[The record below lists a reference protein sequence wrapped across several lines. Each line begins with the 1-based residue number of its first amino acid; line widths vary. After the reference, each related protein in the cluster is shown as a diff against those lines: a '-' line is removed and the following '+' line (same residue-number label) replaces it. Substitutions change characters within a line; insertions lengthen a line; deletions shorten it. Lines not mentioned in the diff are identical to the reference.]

1 MRVIIVGAVA
11 AGMSAAAKLKRM
23 KPEYDVVVYEKTDVV
38 SFGACGLPY
47 FVGGFFDDAN
57 NMIARSAEKFR
68 ETGIDLN
75 VFHEVVKVDTE
86 AKKVTVRNLET
97 NVEFED
103 SYDKLMIATGAS
115 SIIPP
120 IKNVKLE
127 NVSTLKTMEDGIK
140 VKELLNKEE
149 NQVKQ
154 PIITVSEI
162 IENARPVIEQELLN
176 KEENQ
181 KVAIIGA
188 GFIGLEAVE
197 AAKQL
202 GKEVRVFQSESRV
215 LAQVFDKEITD
226 VLEEEIKKHD
236 VDLRLEELV
245 SELVG
250 ETKVEKIIT
259 NKGEYEADVVIIAT
273 GVRPNTSFL
282 KDTSIEM
289 LPNGAIIVDEFG
301 RTSVEDI
308 YAAGDCATIQN
319 IVTGQDSYVPL
330 ATGANKLGRIV
341 GENLAGANN
350 SFQGSLGS
358 SCIKV
363 MDMEA
368 ASTGMTESQA
378 QKLGINYKAKFISDF
393 NQTNY
398 YPGRDKIYVKLVYD
412 ADTKVILGGQVAGFK
427 DSVQRCNVIA
437 AAIFGKLTTNQLG
450 MLDLCYAPPFART
463 WDVLN
468 VAGNVCK

>member
-1 MRVIIVGAVA
+1 MRIVIVGAVA

-23 KPEYDVVVYEKTDVV
+23 KPEYEVVVYEKTDVV

-57 NMIARSAEKFR
+57 NMIARSPEKFK

-75 VFHEVVKVDTE
+75 IFKEVVAVNTND
-86 AKKVTVRNLET
+86 KKLTVKDIKTGET
-97 NVEFED
+97 FED

-120 IKNVKLE
+120 IKNVELE

-140 VKELLNKEE
+140 VKELLSKKDINK
-149 NQVKQ
+149 V
-154 PIITVSEI
+154 V
-162 IENARPVIEQELLN
+162 
-176 KEENQ
+176 
-181 KVAIIGA
+181 IIGA

-197 AAKQL
+197 AAKKL
-202 GKEVRVFQSESRV
+202 GKEVTVIQSTDRV
-215 LAQVFDKEITD
+215 LNQVFDKEITD
-226 VLEEEIKKHD
+226 VLEEEIRSHGVNLHLD
-236 VDLRLEELV
+236 ELAT
-245 SELVG
+245 EFVG
-250 ETKVEKIIT
+250 EIKVEKVIT
-259 NKGEYEADVVIIAT
+259 NKREIEADLVIIAT
-273 GVRPNTSFL
+273 GVRPNTSFF
-282 KDTSIEM
+282 KDTGIDM
-289 LPNGAIIVDEFG
+289 LGNGAIIVDEYG
-301 RTSVEDI
+301 KTSIEDI
-308 YAAGDCATIQN
+308 YSAGDCATIKN
-319 IVTGQDSYVPL
+319 IVTNEDMYVPL

-350 SFQGSLGS
+350 AFQGSLGS

-368 ASTGMTESQA
+368 ATTGLTEEKAKS
-378 QKLGINYKAKFISDF
+378 LGINYKSKFISDF

-398 YPGRDKIYVKLVYD
+398 YPGRNKIYVKLVYD

-427 DSVQRCNVIA
+427 DSVQRANVIA
-437 AAIFGKLTTNQLG
+437 AAIFSKMTTNQLG

-468 VAGNVCK
+468 VAGNVSK

>member
-1 MRVIIVGAVA
+1 MRVVIVGAVA

-23 KPEYDVVVYEKTDVV
+23 KPEYEVVVYEKTDVV

-57 NMIARSAEKFR
+57 NMIARSLEKFR

-75 VFHEVVKVDTE
+75 IFKEVVAVDTD
-86 AKKVTVRNLET
+86 AKKLTVKDIKTGET
-97 NVEFED
+97 FED

-140 VKELLNKEE
+140 VKELLSKKEINK
-149 NQVKQ
+149 V
-154 PIITVSEI
+154 V
-162 IENARPVIEQELLN
+162 
-176 KEENQ
+176 
-181 KVAIIGA
+181 IIGA

-197 AAKQL
+197 AAKKL
-202 GKEVRVFQSESRV
+202 GKEVTVIQSTDRV
-215 LAQVFDKEITD
+215 LNQVFDKEITD
-226 VLEEEIKKHD
+226 VLEEEIKAHG
-236 VDLRLEELV
+236 VNLRLEELAA
-245 SELVG
+245 EFVG
-250 ETKVEKIIT
+250 KTKVEKVIT
-259 NKGEYEADVVIIAT
+259 NKGEIEADLVIIAT

-282 KDTSIEM
+282 KDTNIKM
-289 LPNGAIIVDEFG
+289 LGNGAIIVDEYG

-308 YAAGDCATIQN
+308 YSAGDCATIKN
-319 IVTGQDSYVPL
+319 IVTNEDMYVPL

-341 GENLAGANN
+341 GENLAGSNN
-350 SFQGSLGS
+350 AFQGSLGS

-363 MDMEA
+363 MNMEA
-368 ASTGMTESQA
+368 AATGLTEGKAKS
-378 QKLGINYKAKFISDF
+378 LGLNYKAKFISDF

-412 ADTKVILGGQVAGFK
+412 AETKVILGGQVAGFK
-427 DSVQRCNVIA
+427 DSVQRANVIA
-437 AAIFGKLTTNQLG
+437 AAIFSKMTTNQLG

-468 VAGNVCK
+468 VAGNVSK

>member
-1 MRVIIVGAVA
+1 MRVVIIGAVA
-11 AGMSAAAKLKRM
+11 AGMSAAAKLKRS

-47 FVGGFFDDAN
+47 FVGGFFDDPN
-57 NMIARSAEKFR
+57 NMIARAPEKFR
-68 ETGIDLN
+68 ESGIDLN
-75 VFHEVVKVDTE
+75 IFNEVISVDTE
-86 AKKVTVRNLET
+86 NNKLKVK
-97 NVEFED
+97 NVNTGEIFMD

-127 NVSTLKTMEDGIK
+127 NVSTLKSLDDGVK
-140 VKELLNKEE
+140 VKELMNKD
-149 NQVKQ
+149 
-154 PIITVSEI
+154 EI
-162 IENARPVIEQELLN
+162 KKI
-176 KEENQ
+176 
-181 KVAIIGA
+181 AIIGA

-197 AAKQL
+197 AAKKL
-202 GKEVRVFQSESRV
+202 GKEVVVFQLEDRI
-215 LAQVFDKEITD
+215 LPQVFDKEITD
-226 VLEEEIKKHD
+226 ILESEIRKHE
-236 VDLRLEELV
+236 VDLRLEEIV

-250 ETKVEKIIT
+250 ETKVEKVVT
-259 NKGEYEADVVIIAT
+259 NKGEYEADLVIIAT
-273 GVRPNTSFL
+273 GVRPNTAFL
-282 KDTSIEM
+282 KDTGMDM
-289 LPNGAIIVDEFG
+289 LPNGAIIIDEFG
-301 RTSVEDI
+301 RTSIEDI

-358 SCIKV
+358 SCIKI

-368 ASTGMTESQA
+368 AATGLTETQA
-378 QKLGINYKAKFISDF
+378 SKLGIEVKAKFISDF

-398 YPGRDKIYVKLVYD
+398 YPGRDKMYVKLVYD
-412 ADTKVILGGQVAGFK
+412 ASTKVILGGQVAGFK
-427 DSVQRCNVIA
+427 DAVQRCNVIA
-437 AAIFGKLTTNQLG
+437 ACIFGKLTTNQLG

-463 WDVLN
+463 WDILN
-468 VAGNVCK
+468 VAGNVSK

>member
-1 MRVIIVGAVA
+1 MRVVIIGAVA
-11 AGMSAAAKLKRM
+11 AGMSAAAKLKRS

-47 FVGGFFDDAN
+47 FVGGFFDDPK
-57 NMIARSAEKFR
+57 NMIARAPEKFR
-68 ETGIDLN
+68 ESGIDLN
-75 VFHEVVKVDTE
+75 IFNEVISVDTE
-86 AKKVTVRNLET
+86 NKKLKVKNVNTGET
-97 NVEFED
+97 FMD

-127 NVSTLKTMEDGIK
+127 NVSTLKSLDDGVK
-140 VKELLNKEE
+140 VKELMNKD
-149 NQVKQ
+149 
-154 PIITVSEI
+154 EI
-162 IENARPVIEQELLN
+162 KKI
-176 KEENQ
+176 
-181 KVAIIGA
+181 AIIGA

-197 AAKQL
+197 AAKKL
-202 GKEVRVFQSESRV
+202 GKEVVVFQLEDRI
-215 LAQVFDKEITD
+215 LPQVFDKEITD
-226 VLEEEIKKHD
+226 ILESEIRKHE
-236 VDLRLEELV
+236 VDLRLEEIV

-250 ETKVEKIIT
+250 ETKVEKVVT
-259 NKGEYEADVVIIAT
+259 NKGEYEADLVIIAT
-273 GVRPNTSFL
+273 GVRPNTAFL
-282 KDTSIEM
+282 KDTGMDM
-289 LPNGAIIVDEFG
+289 LPNGAIIIDEFG
-301 RTSVEDI
+301 RTSIEDI

-358 SCIKV
+358 SCIKI

-368 ASTGMTESQA
+368 AATGLTETQA
-378 QKLGINYKAKFISDF
+378 SKLGIEVKAKFISDF

-398 YPGRDKIYVKLVYD
+398 YPGRDKMYVKLVYD
-412 ADTKVILGGQVAGFK
+412 ASTKVILGGQVAGFK
-427 DSVQRCNVIA
+427 DAVQRCNVIA
-437 AAIFGKLTTNQLG
+437 ACIFGKLTTNQLG

-463 WDVLN
+463 WDILN
-468 VAGNVCK
+468 VAGNVSK

>member
-1 MRVIIVGAVA
+1 MRVIIIGAVA

-23 KPEYDVVVYEKTDVV
+23 QPDYEVVVYEKTDVV

-47 FVGGFFDDAN
+47 FVGGFFDEPN
-57 NMIARSAEKFR
+57 NMIARSPEKFR
-68 ETGIDLN
+68 ESGIDLN
-75 VFHEVVKVDTE
+75 IFHEVVGVNPETKN
-86 AKKVTVRNLET
+86 VTVKNVKTGET
-97 NVEFED
+97 FED
-103 SYDKLMIATGAS
+103 SYDKLMVATGAS

-120 IKNVKLE
+120 IKNVRLE
-127 NVSTLKTMEDGIK
+127 NVSTLKSMEDGIK

-149 NQVKQ
+149 NKNIV
-154 PIITVSEI
+154 
-162 IENARPVIEQELLN
+162 
-176 KEENQ
+176 
-181 KVAIIGA
+181 IIGA

-197 AAKQL
+197 AAKHL
-202 GKEVRVFQSESRV
+202 GKNVTIFQSGNRILE
-215 LAQVFDKEITD
+215 QVFDKEITD
-226 VLEEEIKKHD
+226 VLEDEIRRHN

-250 ETKVEKIIT
+250 ETKVEKVIT
-259 NKGEYEADVVIIAT
+259 NKGEFDADVVIIAT
-273 GVRPNTSFL
+273 GVRPNTEFL
-282 KDTSIEM
+282 KDTGIEM
-289 LPNGAIIVDEFG
+289 LPNGAIIVDEYG
-301 RTSVEDI
+301 RTSIEDI
-308 YAAGDCATIQN
+308 YSAGDCATIKN
-319 IVTGQDSYVPL
+319 IVTGKDTYVPL

-358 SCIKV
+358 SCLKV

-368 ASTGMTESQA
+368 GATGITEAQA
-378 QKLGINYKAKFISDF
+378 EKLGLDFKVKFISDF

-412 ADTKVILGGQVAGFK
+412 AKTKVILGGQVAGFK
-427 DSVQRCNVIA
+427 DSVQRTNVIA
-437 AAIFGKLTTNQLG
+437 TAIFAKLTTNQLG

-468 VAGNVCK
+468 VAGNVSK

>member
-1 MRVIIVGAVA
+1 MRVVIIGGVA

-23 KPEYDVVVYEKTDVV
+23 KPDYEVVVYEKTDVV

-47 FVGGFFDDAN
+47 FVGGFFDDPQ
-57 NMIARSAEKFR
+57 NMIARAPEKFV
-68 ETGIDLN
+68 ESGIDLKI
-75 VFHEVVKVDTE
+75 FHEVTSIDTDSKKLKVQDVKNGE
-86 AKKVTVRNLET
+86 I
-97 NVEFED
+97 FED

-127 NVSTLKTMEDGIK
+127 NVSTLKSLDDGIK
-140 VKELLNKEE
+140 VKELMNRD
-149 NQVKQ
+149 
-154 PIITVSEI
+154 EI
-162 IENARPVIEQELLN
+162 
-176 KEENQ
+176 K

-197 AAKQL
+197 AAKKL
-202 GKEVRVFQSESRV
+202 GKEVVVFQLEDRI
-215 LAQVFDKEITD
+215 LPQVFDKELTD
-226 VLEEEIKKHD
+226 ILEEEIKNHN
-236 VDLRLEELV
+236 VDLILEEIV

-250 ETKVEKIIT
+250 EEKVKKVIT
-259 NKGEYEADVVIIAT
+259 NKGEYDADLVIIAT
-273 GVRPNTSFL
+273 GVRPNTAFL
-282 KDTSIEM
+282 KDSKVNL

-301 RTSVEDI
+301 KTSVEDI
-308 YAAGDCATIQN
+308 YAAGDCATIKN

-358 SCIKV
+358 SCIKI

-368 ASTGMTESQA
+368 ACTGLTEVQA
-378 QKLGINYKAKFISDF
+378 EKLGIKVKSKFISDF

-398 YPGRDKIYVKLVYD
+398 YPGRNKMYVKLVYD
-412 ADTKVILGGQVAGFK
+412 ADTKVILGGQVAGYK
-427 DSVQRCNVIA
+427 DAVQRCNVIA
-437 AAIFGKLTTNQLG
+437 ASIFGKLTTSQLG

-463 WDVLN
+463 WDILN
-468 VAGNVCK
+468 VAGNVSK

>member
-1 MRVIIVGAVA
+1 MRVVIIGGVA

-23 KPEYDVVVYEKTDVV
+23 KPDYEVVVYEKTDVV

-47 FVGGFFDDAN
+47 FVGGFFDDPQ
-57 NMIARSAEKFR
+57 NMIARAPEKFV
-68 ETGIDLN
+68 ESGIDLKI
-75 VFHEVVKVDTE
+75 FHEVTSIDTNSKKLKVQDVKNGE
-86 AKKVTVRNLET
+86 I
-97 NVEFED
+97 FED

-127 NVSTLKTMEDGIK
+127 NVSTLKSLDDGIK
-140 VKELLNKEE
+140 VKELMNRD
-149 NQVKQ
+149 
-154 PIITVSEI
+154 EI
-162 IENARPVIEQELLN
+162 
-176 KEENQ
+176 K

-197 AAKQL
+197 AAKKL
-202 GKEVRVFQSESRV
+202 GKEVVVFQLEDRI
-215 LAQVFDKEITD
+215 LPQVFDKEITD
-226 VLEEEIKKHD
+226 ILEEEIKNHN
-236 VDLRLEELV
+236 VDLRLQEIV

-250 ETKVEKIIT
+250 EEKVKKVIT
-259 NKGEYEADVVIIAT
+259 NKGEYDADLVIIAT
-273 GVRPNTSFL
+273 GVRPNTAFL
-282 KDTSIEM
+282 KDSKVNM

-301 RTSVEDI
+301 KTSVEDI
-308 YAAGDCATIQN
+308 YAAGDCATIKN

-358 SCIKV
+358 SCIKI

-368 ASTGMTESQA
+368 ACTGLTEVQA
-378 QKLGINYKAKFISDF
+378 EKLGIKVKSKFISDF

-398 YPGRDKIYVKLVYD
+398 YPGRNKMYVKLVYD
-412 ADTKVILGGQVAGFK
+412 ADTKVILGGQVAGYK
-427 DSVQRCNVIA
+427 DAVQRCNVIA
-437 AAIFGKLTTNQLG
+437 ASIFGKLTTSQLG

-463 WDVLN
+463 WDILN
-468 VAGNVCK
+468 VAGNVSK

>member
-1 MRVIIVGAVA
+1 MRVVIIGAVA
-11 AGMSAAAKLKRM
+11 AGMSAAAKLKRS

-47 FVGGFFDDAN
+47 FVGGFFDDPK
-57 NMIARSAEKFR
+57 NMIARAPEKFR
-68 ETGIDLN
+68 ESGIDLN
-75 VFHEVVKVDTE
+75 IFNEVISVDTE
-86 AKKVTVRNLET
+86 NKKLKVKNVNTGET
-97 NVEFED
+97 FMD

-127 NVSTLKTMEDGIK
+127 NVSTLKSLDDGVK
-140 VKELLNKEE
+140 VKELMNKD
-149 NQVKQ
+149 
-154 PIITVSEI
+154 EI
-162 IENARPVIEQELLN
+162 
-176 KEENQ
+176 K

-197 AAKQL
+197 AAKKL
-202 GKEVRVFQSESRV
+202 EKEVVVFQLEDRI
-215 LAQVFDKEITD
+215 LPQVFDKEITD
-226 VLEEEIKKHD
+226 ILESEIRKHE
-236 VDLRLEELV
+236 VDLRLEEIV

-250 ETKVEKIIT
+250 ETKVEKVVT
-259 NKGEYEADVVIIAT
+259 NKGEYEADLVIIAT
-273 GVRPNTSFL
+273 GVRPNTAFL
-282 KDTSIEM
+282 KDTGMDM
-289 LPNGAIIVDEFG
+289 LPNGAIIIDEFG
-301 RTSVEDI
+301 RTSIEDI

-358 SCIKV
+358 SCIKI

-368 ASTGMTESQA
+368 AATGLTETQA
-378 QKLGINYKAKFISDF
+378 SKLGIEVKAKFISDF

-398 YPGRDKIYVKLVYD
+398 YPGRDKMYVKLVYD
-412 ADTKVILGGQVAGFK
+412 ASTKVILGGQVAGFK
-427 DSVQRCNVIA
+427 DAVQRCNVIA
-437 AAIFGKLTTNQLG
+437 ACIFGKLTTNQLG

-463 WDVLN
+463 WDILN
-468 VAGNVCK
+468 VAGNVSK

>member
-1 MRVIIVGAVA
+1 MRVVIIGGVA

-23 KPEYDVVVYEKTDVV
+23 KPDYEVVVYEKTDVV

-47 FVGGFFDDAN
+47 FVGGFFDDPQ
-57 NMIARSAEKFR
+57 NMIARAPEKFV
-68 ETGIDLN
+68 ESGIDLKI
-75 VFHEVVKVDTE
+75 FHEVTSIDTDSKKLKVQDVKNGE
-86 AKKVTVRNLET
+86 I
-97 NVEFED
+97 FED

-127 NVSTLKTMEDGIK
+127 NVSTLKSLDDGIK
-140 VKELLNKEE
+140 VKELMNRD
-149 NQVKQ
+149 
-154 PIITVSEI
+154 EI
-162 IENARPVIEQELLN
+162 
-176 KEENQ
+176 K

-197 AAKQL
+197 AAKKL
-202 GKEVRVFQSESRV
+202 GKEVVVFQLEDRI
-215 LAQVFDKEITD
+215 LPQVFDKELTNI
-226 VLEEEIKKHD
+226 LEEEIKNHN
-236 VDLRLEELV
+236 VDLRLQEIV

-250 ETKVEKIIT
+250 EEKVKKVIT
-259 NKGEYEADVVIIAT
+259 NKGEYDADLVIIAT
-273 GVRPNTSFL
+273 GVRPNTAFL
-282 KDTSIEM
+282 KDSKVNL

-301 RTSVEDI
+301 KTSVEDI
-308 YAAGDCATIQN
+308 YAAGDCATIKN

-358 SCIKV
+358 SCIKI

-368 ASTGMTESQA
+368 ACTGLTEVQA
-378 QKLGINYKAKFISDF
+378 EKLGIKVKSKFISDF

-398 YPGRDKIYVKLVYD
+398 YPGRNKMYVKLVYD
-412 ADTKVILGGQVAGFK
+412 ADTKVILGGQVAGYK
-427 DSVQRCNVIA
+427 DAVQRCNVIA
-437 AAIFGKLTTNQLG
+437 ASIFGKLTTSQLG

-463 WDVLN
+463 WDILN
-468 VAGNVCK
+468 VAGNVSK

>member
-1 MRVIIVGAVA
+1 MRVVIIGGVA

-23 KPEYDVVVYEKTDVV
+23 KPDYEVVVYEKTDVV

-47 FVGGFFDDAN
+47 FVGGFFDDPQ
-57 NMIARSAEKFR
+57 NMIARAPEKFV
-68 ETGIDLN
+68 ESGIDLKI
-75 VFHEVVKVDTE
+75 FHEVTSIDTDSKKLKVQDVKNGE
-86 AKKVTVRNLET
+86 I
-97 NVEFED
+97 FED

-127 NVSTLKTMEDGIK
+127 NVSTLKSLDDGIK
-140 VKELLNKEE
+140 VKELMNRD
-149 NQVKQ
+149 
-154 PIITVSEI
+154 EI
-162 IENARPVIEQELLN
+162 
-176 KEENQ
+176 K

-197 AAKQL
+197 AAKKL
-202 GKEVRVFQSESRV
+202 GKEVVVFQLEDRI
-215 LAQVFDKEITD
+215 LPQVFDKELTD
-226 VLEEEIKKHD
+226 ILEEEIKNHN
-236 VDLRLEELV
+236 VDLRLQEIV

-250 ETKVEKIIT
+250 EEKVKKVIT
-259 NKGEYEADVVIIAT
+259 NKGEYDADLVIIAT
-273 GVRPNTSFL
+273 GVRPNTAFL
-282 KDTSIEM
+282 KDSKVNL

-301 RTSVEDI
+301 KTSVEDI
-308 YAAGDCATIQN
+308 YAAGDCATIKN

-358 SCIKV
+358 SCIKI

-368 ASTGMTESQA
+368 ACTGLTEVQA
-378 QKLGINYKAKFISDF
+378 EKLGIKVKSKFISDF

-398 YPGRDKIYVKLVYD
+398 YPGRNKMYVKLVYD
-412 ADTKVILGGQVAGFK
+412 ADTKVILGGQVAGYK
-427 DSVQRCNVIA
+427 DAVQSCNVLA
-437 AAIFGKLTTNQLG
+437 ASIFGKLTTKELG
-450 MLDLCYAPPFART
+450 MLDLCYSPPFSRT

-468 VAGNVCK
+468 VVGNVCK

>member
-1 MRVIIVGAVA
+1 MRVVIVGAVA

-23 KPEYDVVVYEKTDVV
+23 KPEYEVVVYEKTDVV

-57 NMIARSAEKFR
+57 NMIARSPEKFR

-75 VFHEVVKVDTE
+75 IFKEVVSVDTD
-86 AKKVTVRNLET
+86 AKKLTVKDIKTGET
-97 NVEFED
+97 FED

-140 VKELLNKEE
+140 VKELLSKKEINK
-149 NQVKQ
+149 V
-154 PIITVSEI
+154 V
-162 IENARPVIEQELLN
+162 
-176 KEENQ
+176 
-181 KVAIIGA
+181 IIGA

-197 AAKQL
+197 AAKKL
-202 GKEVRVFQSESRV
+202 GKEVTVIQSTDRV
-215 LAQVFDKEITD
+215 LNQVFDKEITD
-226 VLEEEIKKHD
+226 VLEEEIKAHG
-236 VDLRLEELV
+236 VNLRLEELAA
-245 SELVG
+245 EFVG
-250 ETKVEKIIT
+250 KTKVEKVIT
-259 NKGEYEADVVIIAT
+259 NKGEIEADLVIIAT

-282 KDTSIEM
+282 KDTNIKM
-289 LPNGAIIVDEFG
+289 LGNGAIIVDEYG

-308 YAAGDCATIQN
+308 YSAGDCATIKN
-319 IVTGQDSYVPL
+319 IVTNEDMYVPL

-341 GENLAGANN
+341 GENLAGSNN
-350 SFQGSLGS
+350 AFQGSLGS

-363 MDMEA
+363 MNMEA
-368 ASTGMTESQA
+368 AATGLTEGKAKS
-378 QKLGINYKAKFISDF
+378 LGLNYKAKFISDF

-412 ADTKVILGGQVAGFK
+412 AETKVILGGQVAGFK
-427 DSVQRCNVIA
+427 DSVQRANVIA
-437 AAIFGKLTTNQLG
+437 AAIFSKMTTNQLG

-468 VAGNVCK
+468 VAGNVSK

>member
-1 MRVIIVGAVA
+1 MRVVIIGGVA

-23 KPEYDVVVYEKTDVV
+23 KPDYEVVVYEKTDVV

-47 FVGGFFDDAN
+47 FVGGFFDDPQ
-57 NMIARSAEKFR
+57 NMIARAPEKFV
-68 ETGIDLN
+68 ESGIDLKI
-75 VFHEVVKVDTE
+75 FHEVTSIDTDSKKLKVQDVKNGE
-86 AKKVTVRNLET
+86 I
-97 NVEFED
+97 FED

-127 NVSTLKTMEDGIK
+127 NVSTLKSLDDGIK
-140 VKELLNKEE
+140 VKELMNRD
-149 NQVKQ
+149 
-154 PIITVSEI
+154 EI
-162 IENARPVIEQELLN
+162 
-176 KEENQ
+176 K

-197 AAKQL
+197 AAKKL
-202 GKEVRVFQSESRV
+202 GKEVVVFQLEDRI
-215 LAQVFDKEITD
+215 LPQVFDKELTD
-226 VLEEEIKKHD
+226 ILEEEIKNHN
-236 VDLRLEELV
+236 VDLRLQEIV

-250 ETKVEKIIT
+250 EEKVKKVIT
-259 NKGEYEADVVIIAT
+259 NKGEYDAGLVIIAT
-273 GVRPNTSFL
+273 GVRPNTAFL
-282 KDTSIEM
+282 KDSKVNL

-301 RTSVEDI
+301 KTSVEDI
-308 YAAGDCATIQN
+308 YAAGDCATIKN

-358 SCIKV
+358 SCIKI

-368 ASTGMTESQA
+368 ACTGLTEVQA
-378 QKLGINYKAKFISDF
+378 EKLGIKVKSKFISDF

-398 YPGRDKIYVKLVYD
+398 YPGRNKMYVKLVYD
-412 ADTKVILGGQVAGFK
+412 ADTKVILGGQVAGYK
-427 DSVQRCNVIA
+427 DAVQRCNVIA
-437 AAIFGKLTTNQLG
+437 ASIFGKLTTSQLG

-463 WDVLN
+463 WDILN
-468 VAGNVCK
+468 VAGNVSK

>member
-1 MRVIIVGAVA
+1 MRVVIVGAVA

-23 KPEYDVVVYEKTDVV
+23 KHEYEVVVYEKTDVV

-57 NMIARSAEKFR
+57 NMIARSPEKFR

-75 VFHEVVKVDTE
+75 IFKEVVAVDTD
-86 AKKVTVRNLET
+86 AKKLTVKDIKTGET
-97 NVEFED
+97 FED

-140 VKELLNKEE
+140 VKELLSKKEINK
-149 NQVKQ
+149 V
-154 PIITVSEI
+154 V
-162 IENARPVIEQELLN
+162 
-176 KEENQ
+176 
-181 KVAIIGA
+181 IIGA

-197 AAKQL
+197 AAKKL
-202 GKEVRVFQSESRV
+202 GKEVTVIQSTDRV
-215 LAQVFDKEITD
+215 LNQVFDKEITD
-226 VLEEEIKKHD
+226 VLEDEMKAHG
-236 VDLRLEELV
+236 VNLRLEELAA
-245 SELVG
+245 EFVG
-250 ETKVEKIIT
+250 KTKVEKVIT
-259 NKGEYEADVVIIAT
+259 NKGEIEADLVIIAT

-282 KDTSIEM
+282 KDTNIEM
-289 LPNGAIIVDEFG
+289 LGNGAIIVDEYG

-308 YAAGDCATIQN
+308 YSAGDCATIKN
-319 IVTGQDSYVPL
+319 IVTNEDMYVPL

-341 GENLAGANN
+341 GENLAGSNN
-350 SFQGSLGS
+350 AFQGSLGS

-363 MDMEA
+363 MNMEA
-368 ASTGMTESQA
+368 AATGLTEGKAKS
-378 QKLGINYKAKFISDF
+378 LGLKYKAKFISDF

-412 ADTKVILGGQVAGFK
+412 AETKVILGGQVAGFK
-427 DSVQRCNVIA
+427 DSVQRANVIA
-437 AAIFGKLTTNQLG
+437 AAIFSKMTTNQLG

-468 VAGNVCK
+468 VAGNVSK

>member
-1 MRVIIVGAVA
+1 MRVVIIGAVA
-11 AGMSAAAKLKRM
+11 AGMSAAAKLKRS

-47 FVGGFFDDAN
+47 FVGGFFDDPN
-57 NMIARSAEKFR
+57 NMIARAPEKFR
-68 ETGIDLN
+68 ESGIDLN
-75 VFHEVVKVDTE
+75 IFNEVISVDTE
-86 AKKVTVRNLET
+86 NKKLKVKNVNTGET
-97 NVEFED
+97 FID

-127 NVSTLKTMEDGIK
+127 NVSTLKSLDDGVK
-140 VKELLNKEE
+140 VKELMNKD
-149 NQVKQ
+149 
-154 PIITVSEI
+154 EI
-162 IENARPVIEQELLN
+162 KKI
-176 KEENQ
+176 
-181 KVAIIGA
+181 AIIGA

-197 AAKQL
+197 AAKKL
-202 GKEVRVFQSESRV
+202 GKEVVVFQLEDRI
-215 LAQVFDKEITD
+215 LPQVFDKEITD
-226 VLEEEIKKHD
+226 ILESEIRKHE
-236 VDLRLEELV
+236 VDLRLEEIV

-250 ETKVEKIIT
+250 ETKVEKVVT
-259 NKGEYEADVVIIAT
+259 NKGEYEVDLVIIAT
-273 GVRPNTSFL
+273 GVRPNTAFL
-282 KDTSIEM
+282 KDTGMDM
-289 LPNGAIIVDEFG
+289 LPNGAIIIDEFG
-301 RTSVEDI
+301 RTSIEDI

-358 SCIKV
+358 SCIKI

-368 ASTGMTESQA
+368 AATGLTETQA
-378 QKLGINYKAKFISDF
+378 SKLGIEVKAKFISDF

-398 YPGRDKIYVKLVYD
+398 YPGRDKMYVKLVYD
-412 ADTKVILGGQVAGFK
+412 ANTKVVLGGQVAGFK
-427 DSVQRCNVIA
+427 DAVQRCNVIA
-437 AAIFGKLTTNQLG
+437 ACIFGKLTTNQLG

-463 WDVLN
+463 WDILN
-468 VAGNVCK
+468 VAGNVSK

>member
-1 MRVIIVGAVA
+1 MRVVIIGGVA

-23 KPEYDVVVYEKTDVV
+23 KPDYEVVVYEKTDVV

-47 FVGGFFDDAN
+47 FVGGFFDDPQ
-57 NMIARSAEKFR
+57 NMIARAPEKFV
-68 ETGIDLN
+68 ESGIDLKI
-75 VFHEVVKVDTE
+75 FHEVTSIDTDSKKLKVQDVKNGE
-86 AKKVTVRNLET
+86 I
-97 NVEFED
+97 FED

-127 NVSTLKTMEDGIK
+127 NVSTLKSLDDGIK
-140 VKELLNKEE
+140 VKELMNRD
-149 NQVKQ
+149 
-154 PIITVSEI
+154 EI
-162 IENARPVIEQELLN
+162 
-176 KEENQ
+176 K

-197 AAKQL
+197 AAKKL
-202 GKEVRVFQSESRV
+202 GKEVTVFQLEDRI
-215 LAQVFDKEITD
+215 LPQVFDKELTD
-226 VLEEEIKKHD
+226 ILEEEIKTHN
-236 VDLRLEELV
+236 VDLRSQEIV

-250 ETKVEKIIT
+250 EEKVKKVIT
-259 NKGEYEADVVIIAT
+259 NKGEYDADLVIIAT
-273 GVRPNTSFL
+273 GVRPNTAFL
-282 KDTSIEM
+282 KDSKVNM

-301 RTSVEDI
+301 KTSVEDI
-308 YAAGDCATIQN
+308 YAAGDCATIKN

-358 SCIKV
+358 SCIKI

-368 ASTGMTESQA
+368 ACTGLTEVQA
-378 QKLGINYKAKFISDF
+378 EKLGIKVKSKFISDF

-398 YPGRDKIYVKLVYD
+398 YPGRNKMYVKLVYD
-412 ADTKVILGGQVAGFK
+412 ADTKVILGGQVAGYK
-427 DSVQRCNVIA
+427 DAVQRCNVIA
-437 AAIFGKLTTNQLG
+437 ASIFGKLTTSQLG

-463 WDVLN
+463 WDILN
-468 VAGNVCK
+468 VAGNVSK

>member
-1 MRVIIVGAVA
+1 MRVVIIGGVA

-23 KPEYDVVVYEKTDVV
+23 KPDYEVVVYEKTDVV

-47 FVGGFFDDAN
+47 FVGGFFDDPQ
-57 NMIARSAEKFR
+57 NMIARAPEKFV
-68 ETGIDLN
+68 ESGIDLKI
-75 VFHEVVKVDTE
+75 FHEVTSIDTDSKKLKVQDVKNGE
-86 AKKVTVRNLET
+86 I
-97 NVEFED
+97 FED

-127 NVSTLKTMEDGIK
+127 NVSTLKSLDDGIK
-140 VKELLNKEE
+140 VKELINRD
-149 NQVKQ
+149 
-154 PIITVSEI
+154 EI
-162 IENARPVIEQELLN
+162 
-176 KEENQ
+176 K

-197 AAKQL
+197 AAKKL
-202 GKEVRVFQSESRV
+202 GKEVVVFQLEDRI
-215 LAQVFDKEITD
+215 LPQVFDKELTD
-226 VLEEEIKKHD
+226 ILEEEIKNHN
-236 VDLRLEELV
+236 VDLRLQEIV

-250 ETKVEKIIT
+250 EEKVKKVIT
-259 NKGEYEADVVIIAT
+259 NKGEYDADLVIIAT
-273 GVRPNTSFL
+273 GVRPNTAFL
-282 KDTSIEM
+282 KDSKVNL

-301 RTSVEDI
+301 KTSVEDI
-308 YAAGDCATIQN
+308 YAAGDCATIKN

-358 SCIKV
+358 SCIKI

-368 ASTGMTESQA
+368 ACTGLTEVQA
-378 QKLGINYKAKFISDF
+378 EKLGIKVKSKFISDF

-398 YPGRDKIYVKLVYD
+398 YPGRNKMYVKLVYD
-412 ADTKVILGGQVAGFK
+412 ADTKVILGGQVAGYK
-427 DSVQRCNVIA
+427 DAVQRCNVIA
-437 AAIFGKLTTNQLG
+437 ASIFGKLTTSQLG

-463 WDVLN
+463 WDILN
-468 VAGNVCK
+468 VAGNVSK

>member
-1 MRVIIVGAVA
+1 MRVVIIGAVA
-11 AGMSAAAKLKRM
+11 AGMSAAAKLKRS

-47 FVGGFFDDAN
+47 FVGGFFDDPK
-57 NMIARSAEKFR
+57 NMIARAPEKFR
-68 ETGIDLN
+68 ESGIDLN
-75 VFHEVVKVDTE
+75 IFNEVISVDTE
-86 AKKVTVRNLET
+86 NKKLKVKNVNTGET
-97 NVEFED
+97 FID

-127 NVSTLKTMEDGIK
+127 NVSTLKSLDDGVK
-140 VKELLNKEE
+140 VKELMNKD
-149 NQVKQ
+149 
-154 PIITVSEI
+154 EI
-162 IENARPVIEQELLN
+162 N
-176 KEENQ
+176 

-197 AAKQL
+197 AAKKL
-202 GKEVRVFQSESRV
+202 GKEVVVFQLEDRI
-215 LAQVFDKEITD
+215 LPQVFDKEITD
-226 VLEEEIKKHD
+226 ILESEIRKHE
-236 VDLRLEELV
+236 VYLRLEEIV

-250 ETKVEKIIT
+250 ETKVEKVVT
-259 NKGEYEADVVIIAT
+259 NKGEYEADLVIIAT
-273 GVRPNTSFL
+273 GVRPNTAFL
-282 KDTSIEM
+282 KDTGMDM
-289 LPNGAIIVDEFG
+289 LPNGAIIIDEFG
-301 RTSVEDI
+301 RTSIEDI

-358 SCIKV
+358 SCIKI

-368 ASTGMTESQA
+368 AATGLTETQA
-378 QKLGINYKAKFISDF
+378 SKLGIEVKAKFISDF

-398 YPGRDKIYVKLVYD
+398 YPGRDKMYVKLIYD
-412 ADTKVILGGQVAGFK
+412 ASTKVILGGQVAGFK
-427 DSVQRCNVIA
+427 DAVQRCTVIA
-437 AAIFGKLTTNQLG
+437 ACIFGKLTTNQLG

-463 WDVLN
+463 WDILN
-468 VAGNVCK
+468 VAGNVSK

>member
-1 MRVIIVGAVA
+1 MRVIIIGAVA

-23 KPEYDVVVYEKTDVV
+23 KPDYEVIVYEKTDVV

-57 NMIARSAEKFR
+57 NMIARSPEKFR

-75 VFHEVVKVDTE
+75 IFHEVIKVDTE
-86 AKKVTVRNLET
+86 AKKVIVKNLET

-103 SYDKLMIATGAS
+103 SYDKLMVATGAS

-149 NQVKQ
+149 NKK
-154 PIITVSEI
+154 I
-162 IENARPVIEQELLN
+162 
-176 KEENQ
+176 
-181 KVAIIGA
+181 AIIGA

-197 AAKQL
+197 AAKRL
-202 GKEVRVFQSESRV
+202 GKEVRVFQSGERV

-226 VLEEEIKKHD
+226 VLEEEIKKHN

-273 GVRPNTSFL
+273 GVKPNTSFL
-282 KDTSIEM
+282 KDTGIEM
-289 LPNGAIIVDEFG
+289 LSNGAIIVDEFG
-301 RTSVEDI
+301 QTSVEDI

-319 IVTGQDSYVPL
+319 IISGKDSYVPL

-368 ASTGMTESQA
+368 ASTGLTENQA
-378 QKLGINYKAKFISDF
+378 KALGINYKAKFISDF

-427 DSVQRCNVIA
+427 DSVQRCNVLA
-437 AAIFGKLTTNQLG
+437 TAIFAKLTTNQLG